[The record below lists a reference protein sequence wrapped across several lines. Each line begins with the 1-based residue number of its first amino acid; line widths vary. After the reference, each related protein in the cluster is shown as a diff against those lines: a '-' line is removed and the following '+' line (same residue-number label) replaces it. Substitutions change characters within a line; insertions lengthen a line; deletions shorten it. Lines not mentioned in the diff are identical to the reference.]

1 MVTGIG
7 SLPFTDVDEAID
19 RVFAVCPEI
28 PVWPQLP
35 RRSFLEDM
43 YVQCMEQVPGVVID
57 EAEKRVYV
65 DTGSTA
71 GIETFYENVG
81 AGRLEAFSISE
92 QAAPGLYR
100 FLERLPEI
108 EERVQVIKGQ
118 LTGPFTMGLGL
129 KDEKGQPILYN
140 DAYFDIL
147 KKALH
152 MKARW
157 MISFIRERFPNKKI
171 LVFFDEPFMVSFG
184 SAYVSISKDDVVSLM
199 NDVFSGLDAMT
210 GVHCCGN
217 TDWSVLYRV
226 DTDVIN
232 YDAFNFLDTVFYY
245 REELTAFLG
254 RGGILA
260 PGIVPSSEAV
270 LSCSVE
276 DLHRLWLRFGEQVGS
291 IDRNAAWRDWFV
303 TPSCGL
309 GSLSEEQAERALELL
324 AALDQS
330 IRRE

>member
-7 SLPFTDVDEAID
+7 SLPFSDVDEAID
-19 RVFAVCPEI
+19 RVFAACPEM

-43 YVQCMEQVPGVVID
+43 YVQCMERVPSVVVD

-65 DTGSTA
+65 DTTSTA
-71 GIETFYENVG
+71 GIEAFYENVS
-81 AGRLEAFSISE
+81 AVRVETFSISE

-118 LTGPFTMGLGL
+118 LTGPFTLGFGL
-129 KDEKGQPILYN
+129 KDEKGQPVLYN
-140 DAYFDIL
+140 EAYFDII

-157 MISFIRERFPNKKI
+157 MTAFIKERFPDKQVLI
-171 LVFFDEPFMVSFG
+171 FFDEPFMVSFG
-184 SAYVSISKDDVVSLM
+184 SAYVSISKDAVVSLM
-199 NDVFSGLDAMT
+199 NEVLSGLHALT

-226 DTDVIN
+226 NTDVVN

-245 REELTAFLG
+245 KEELAAFLK
-254 RGGILA
+254 RGGMLA

-276 DLHRLWLRFGEQVGS
+276 DLTKLWLRFGEQVAG
-291 IDRNAAWRDWFV
+291 IDPSATWRDWFV

-309 GSLSEEQAERALELL
+309 GSLTEPQAARALDLL
-324 AALDQS
+324 AAFDAAS
-330 IRRE
+330 K